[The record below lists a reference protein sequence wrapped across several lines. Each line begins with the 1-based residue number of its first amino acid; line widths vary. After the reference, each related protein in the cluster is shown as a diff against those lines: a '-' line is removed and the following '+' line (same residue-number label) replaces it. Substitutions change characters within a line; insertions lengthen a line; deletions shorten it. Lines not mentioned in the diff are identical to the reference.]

1 MAIDTPLHF
10 DRLSGLHDL
19 LLLHIAVAAAAL
31 DLGRGVSSVIEEDEI
46 RNLVHAAGW
55 NFPIRHRNM
64 ALPAL
69 RDCGKAGQILGRRAP
84 VA

>member
-19 LLLHIAVAAAAL
+19 LLLHIAVAAGAL
-31 DLGRGVSSVIEEDEI
+31 DLSRSVSSVVEEDEI

-55 NFPIRHRNM
+55 NFPIRHPHM